1 MTDNTA
7 NPSTQKKKSNNT
19 LLIILALLLLGTN
32 GYHIYQKLQDD
43 TIIEEKTVL
52 IDNQKNQIF
61 EHEKSIDSLQADIDI
76 KIDSLSALGQDVEKY
91 QELSEKLTAEK
102 KSLRSQNFNL
112 KKSKKRLEGIVQGLK
127 QQLVLMEEDNI
138 RLSNLTEEQYKTI
151 EEKNQT
157 LVKREYEI
165 QNYKKEQAESNA
177 KLADAA
183 VLIADKF
190 QIVSVKNNKPK
201 FKTVYKAKDLEMMQV
216 SFKIMP
222 NKVNNSGS
230 KEVFVQIKEP
240 SGSTIY
246 DLSTGGGEFEFEGNK
261 DFYTKKLETLYDKTE
276 GKKVIFSY
284 TNSQIYKAGVNTINV
299 YCEGHLIGSTSF
311 EIK

>member
-7 NPSTQKKKSNNT
+7 KSTIEKKKKNNT

-32 GYHIYQKLQDD
+32 GYHIYQKQIDD
-43 TIIEEKTVL
+43 TIIREKKVV
-52 IDNQKNQIF
+52 IDNQRIELT
-61 EHEKSIDSLQADIDI
+61 EHENSIDSLQVDINT
-76 KIDSLSALGQDVEKY
+76 KIDSLTALGQDVEKY
-91 QELSEKLTAEK
+91 KELSAKLTREK

-112 KKSKKRLEGIVQGLK
+112 RKSKKRLQGIVTGLK

-138 RLSNLTEEQYKTI
+138 RLSNLTEEQFKTI
-151 EEKNQT
+151 EEKNES
-157 LVKREYEI
+157 LVKKEYEI
-165 QNYKKEQAESNA
+165 QTFKKVKAETDA

-190 QIVSVKNNKPK
+190 QVVSVKSNKPK
-201 FKTVYKAKDLEMMQV
+201 YKSVYKPKDLETLQV

-222 NKVNNSGS
+222 NKVNSSGS

-246 DLSTGGGEFEFEGNK
+246 DLSTGGGEFEVKDQK
-261 DFYTKKLETLYDKTE
+261 DFYTKKIETLYDKTE
-276 GKKVIFSY
+276 GKKVIFSFINPQVFK
-284 TNSQIYKAGVNTINV
+284 TGTNTIV
-299 YCEGHLIGSTSF
+299 VFCEGHEIGSSSF
-311 EIK
+311 EVK